1 MDSMFTGI
9 VQHVGRVTDVGA
21 TPAGKRLRI
30 DVGPLA
36 GALSGGA
43 SLAVDGVC
51 LTVSSVAG
59 AEAEFDAVP
68 ETLSRTTLG
77 RLVRGTRVNL
87 ERPLAAGDPIDGH
100 IVLGHVDATAEVA
113 GVDRSASGHVVRLA
127 AAGELTARMVPKGSV
142 ALAGVSLTIAG
153 LGEGRLSV
161 ALVPATLE
169 RTTLGE
175 LRSSDLVNVE
185 LDVIGKYVRRAFAEL
200 GGAGGLTIEKL
211 REAGFA

>member
-9 VQHVGRVTDVGA
+9 VQHVGRVSDVGA

-36 GALSGGA
+36 GALSSGA

-51 LTVSSVAG
+51 LTAASVAG
-59 AEAEFDAVP
+59 AEAEFDVMP
-68 ETLSRTTLG
+68 ETLGRTTLG
-77 RLVRGTRVNL
+77 RLVRGSRVNL
-87 ERPLAAGDPIDGH
+87 ESPLAAGDPLDGH
-100 IVLGHVDATAEVA
+100 IVQGHVDATAKVV
-113 GVDRSASGHVVRLA
+113 GIDRSDSGHVIHLA
-127 AAGELTARMVPKGSV
+127 AADELTARMVPKGSV
-142 ALAGVSLTIAG
+142 ALAGVSLTIVD

-175 LRSSDLVNVE
+175 LRSSDVVNVE
-185 LDVIGKYVRRAFAEL
+185 LDVIGKYVWRALVEL
-200 GGAGGLTIEKL
+200 GGPGGLTIEKL
-211 REAGFA
+211 REAGFD